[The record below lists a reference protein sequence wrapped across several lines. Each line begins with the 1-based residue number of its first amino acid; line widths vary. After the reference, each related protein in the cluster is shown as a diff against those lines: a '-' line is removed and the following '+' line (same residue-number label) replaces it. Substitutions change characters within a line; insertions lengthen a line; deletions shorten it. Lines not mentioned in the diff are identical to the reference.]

1 DNDSTYLLC
10 PSAYIVSNAKEDFPE
25 PDSPVITTNLFF
37 GISTSTFF
45 KLWAP
50 APRIVIFLVAIDLY
64 SSLKRYFHNENFDA
78 YSTFNSKKISRNSV
92 VRSKSNYYAAIC
104 ISSTICLIYSFF
116 YFFISFQFVASFS
129 FSFYVYFYSS

>member
-1 DNDSTYLLC
+1 M
-10 PSAYIVSNAKEDFPE
+10 SNAKEDFPE

-78 YSTFNSKKISRNSV
+78 YSTLDRKSTRLNSSHVSISYAVFCLKKKNINNI
-92 VRSKSNYYAAIC
+92 K
-104 ISSTICLIYSFF
+104 
-116 YFFISFQFVASFS
+116 
-129 FSFYVYFYSS
+129 